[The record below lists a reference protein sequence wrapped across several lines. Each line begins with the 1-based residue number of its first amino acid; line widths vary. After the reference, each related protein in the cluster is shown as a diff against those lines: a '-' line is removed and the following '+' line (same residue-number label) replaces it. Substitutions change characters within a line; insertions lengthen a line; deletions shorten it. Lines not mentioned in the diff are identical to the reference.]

1 MTLEPWPAAAVKL
14 ARFEAPRDAGR
25 VRGYELAIRRAP
37 FERLRASYPRAVAGC
52 GAGGNIF
59 DPEDWCD
66 VFAAESVYMRSG
78 CLAMSRERSA
88 RLIVRSKSIMDDKKR
103 ILVEAAVEYGGYE
116 LAVRKVPFERLSISY
131 LCAAA
136 GSVLVVMSLI
146 ADIVAT
152 PLPRRMASASS
163 ASVAGLLVVLPL
175 ILEIRSDAC
184 GMRDRH
190 SPPTPRVLAVSTRRH
205 GATQRCTGRLLGR
218 IRLGQV

>member
-1 MTLEPWPAAAVKL
+1 
-14 ARFEAPRDAGR
+14 
-25 VRGYELAIRRAP
+25 
-37 FERLRASYPRAVAGC
+37 
-52 GAGGNIF
+52 
-59 DPEDWCD
+59 
-66 VFAAESVYMRSG
+66 
-78 CLAMSRERSA
+78 MSRERSA

-103 ILVEAAVEYGGYE
+103 ILVEAAVEYGGYG

-175 ILEIRSDAC
+175 ILEIRSEAC
-184 GMRDRH
+184 RMRDKQSTDTPGSGRPTA
-190 SPPTPRVLAVSTRRH
+190 PPPRDVLGDFLV
-205 GATQRCTGRLLGR
+205 GLGLVKSEPFR
-218 IRLGQV
+218 